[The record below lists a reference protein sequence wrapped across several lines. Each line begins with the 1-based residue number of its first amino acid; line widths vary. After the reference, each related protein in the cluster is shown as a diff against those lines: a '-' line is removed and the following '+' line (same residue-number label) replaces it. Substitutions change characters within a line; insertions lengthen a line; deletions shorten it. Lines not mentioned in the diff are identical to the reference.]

1 MKADSEL
8 KVKLVAE
15 YDGSGAKQAARSAE
29 DTAETVSKA
38 NAQIEESAARA
49 GRATEETTNRL
60 REQKQA
66 AKENA
71 EEATNAGTAAEAA
84 MNKTKAGAEGAG
96 AAVGALPGMFS
107 AAGKAAR
114 VFQTAAGWFF
124 GWLALANQ
132 VIELFKKIYEWWNK
146 KPGEEAAKK
155 REELLRKQREEAEKL
170 NAALDAI
177 ARKRHDEALAD
188 LRLRNEKAI
197 TAEYEKRAEL
207 AERAATAQ
215 DRAQMLRDER
225 TGNLQNAART
235 RLDIMLMSG
244 QITDEQ
250 HKEAIYQLEKAAEA
264 NTVATRRADATK
276 AVSDAESRKRA
287 ASDDLSAARAAVS
300 ETEWRLGDYSRI
312 SEYDTRAK
320 IAADARGQ
328 YDAARGKRDEA
339 VEAFKRKLISYYE
352 SATSSKGLPPQFANI
367 DWSSENLAGV
377 LEESLRKWERN
388 LQIMLGKDHPIP
400 SRRMARLRY
409 ELLPLIA
416 GQEDIMHRTDTT
428 AREAQRPLDELAKR
442 LAAAGYNVSSP
453 EHLRAAVNAEITNL
467 GAQRTREGEA
477 RSVYFDALDGL
488 KTAWADF
495 STTFAET
502 SETLSA
508 RTAADIAHSDEMNS
522 LAAARESEAAFER
535 KQRQLTTDLERQ
547 QQAADAAAERA
558 AFERRSA
565 DEAMQKVRDR
575 DISGARDQSA
585 ATLRRDAATNL
596 LTLAQDDPAMLRKI
610 LRMTDPN
617 RDAETDPV
625 ELSDKQRQ
633 RYGTALRLAG
643 RGSTMAEREDIHD
656 AARALLQ
663 AMAAEKDAVT
673 ASGHVQFTQT
683 MLDMHQKQPAAE
695 QYARG
700 QHAAGAASDAAAGK
714 LPPAVQE
721 VINGMRADTERAN
734 ADAAAAA
741 QALNN
746 AGALIEKQSAAIVN
760 LQHKIIELGQRVSRA
775 EQLTKNQPLR
785 TA

>member
-71 EEATNAGTAAEAA
+71 EEATNAGTAVEAA

-96 AAVGALPGMFS
+96 AAVGALAGMFS

-114 VFQTAAGWFF
+114 VFQTAVGWFF

-132 VIELFKKIYEWWNK
+132 VIELFKKIHEWWNK
-146 KPGEEAAKK
+146 KPSEEAAKK
-155 REELLRKQREEAEKL
+155 REELLSKQREEAEKL

-177 ARKRHDEALAD
+177 ARKRQDEALAD
-188 LRLRNEKAI
+188 LRLRNERAI

-225 TGNLQNAART
+225 TGNLQAAART
-235 RLDIMLMSG
+235 RLDIMRMSG

-276 AVSDAESRKRA
+276 AVADANSRKRTAEADLAA
-287 ASDDLSAARAAVS
+287 ASTSVREIEL
-300 ETEWRLGDYSRI
+300 RLGDYSKI
-312 SEYDTRAK
+312 SDYDTRAK
-320 IAADARGQ
+320 IVSDARGQ
-328 YDAARGKRDEA
+328 YSTAKGNRDGYAA
-339 VEAFKRKLISYYE
+339 AFRHKLIDYY
-352 SATSSKGLPPQFANI
+352 SKYSGNNNLPKEFVDI
-367 DWSSENLAGV
+367 DWQADNLSEQLAPALADLQKRMSKPGAHMYIPKRRFDRLNNLVADM
-377 LEESLRKWERN
+377 S
-388 LQIMLGKDHPIP
+388 
-400 SRRMARLRY
+400 
-409 ELLPLIA
+409 
-416 GQEDIMHRTDTT
+416 GQEDIMRRTDAT
-428 AREAQRPLDELAKR
+428 ANEAKKPLDALSLR
-442 LAAAGYNVSSP
+442 LWQAGYDVSTMDK
-453 EHLRAAVNAEITNL
+453 LRAAVNSEITNL
-467 GAQRTREGEA
+467 GAARTRESEA
-477 RSVYFDALDGL
+477 TTAYSDALDGL
-488 KTAWADF
+488 KSAMVDF
-495 STTFAET
+495 STTFAQT

-508 RTAADIAHSDEMNS
+508 RTAADIAHSDEMNT
-522 LAAARESEAAFER
+522 LAAARDAEAAFER

-547 QQAADAAAERA
+547 QQAADAADERA

-565 DEAMQKVRDR
+565 DDAMRKVHER

-585 ATLRRDAATNL
+585 ATLRRDAAANL
-596 LTLAQDDPAMLRKI
+596 LTIAQDDPAMLRKI
-610 LRMTDPN
+610 MRMTDPN
-617 RDAETDPV
+617 RDAETDPIK
-625 ELSDKQRQ
+625 LSDKQRQ

-643 RGSTMAEREDIHD
+643 RGSTAAEREEIHA

-663 AMAAEKDAVT
+663 AMAAEKDALT
-673 ASGHVQFTQT
+673 ASGHVQFTQNL
-683 MLDMHQKQPAAE
+683 LDMHQKQPGAE
-695 QYARG
+695 QYERG
-700 QHAAGAASDAAAGK
+700 QHAAGAASDAASGK

-721 VINGMRADTERAN
+721 VINSMRADTERAN

-746 AGALIEKQSAAIVN
+746 AGALIEKQATAVVN
-760 LQHKIIELGQRVSRA
+760 LQRQIIEFGHRVRRA
-775 EQLTKNQPLR
+775 EQLTKNQPYQ

>member
-132 VIELFKKIYEWWNK
+132 VIELFKKIHEWWNK

-312 SEYDTRAK
+312 QTYTSRGSLGSRVRAVLDVM
-320 IAADARGQ
+320 IF
-328 YDAARGKRDEA
+328 
-339 VEAFKRKLISYYE
+339 AFLLFFSPPVHFHKVFCLLLL
-352 SATSSKGLPPQFANI
+352 SK
-367 DWSSENLAGV
+367 
-377 LEESLRKWERN
+377 
-388 LQIMLGKDHPIP
+388 
-400 SRRMARLRY
+400 
-409 ELLPLIA
+409 LLPI
-416 GQEDIMHRTDTT
+416 
-428 AREAQRPLDELAKR
+428 K
-442 LAAAGYNVSSP
+442 
-453 EHLRAAVNAEITNL
+453 
-467 GAQRTREGEA
+467 
-477 RSVYFDALDGL
+477 
-488 KTAWADF
+488 
-495 STTFAET
+495 
-502 SETLSA
+502 
-508 RTAADIAHSDEMNS
+508 
-522 LAAARESEAAFER
+522 
-535 KQRQLTTDLERQ
+535 
-547 QQAADAAAERA
+547 
-558 AFERRSA
+558 
-565 DEAMQKVRDR
+565 
-575 DISGARDQSA
+575 
-585 ATLRRDAATNL
+585 
-596 LTLAQDDPAMLRKI
+596 
-610 LRMTDPN
+610 
-617 RDAETDPV
+617 
-625 ELSDKQRQ
+625 
-633 RYGTALRLAG
+633 
-643 RGSTMAEREDIHD
+643 
-656 AARALLQ
+656 
-663 AMAAEKDAVT
+663 
-673 ASGHVQFTQT
+673 
-683 MLDMHQKQPAAE
+683 
-695 QYARG
+695 
-700 QHAAGAASDAAAGK
+700 
-714 LPPAVQE
+714 
-721 VINGMRADTERAN
+721 
-734 ADAAAAA
+734 
-741 QALNN
+741 
-746 AGALIEKQSAAIVN
+746 
-760 LQHKIIELGQRVSRA
+760 
-775 EQLTKNQPLR
+775 
-785 TA
+785 

>member
-155 REELLRKQREEAEKL
+155 REELLSKQRAEAEKL

-177 ARKRHDEALAD
+177 ARKRQDEALAD

-276 AVSDAESRKRA
+276 AVSDANSRKRETA
-287 ASDDLSAARAAVS
+287 ADLAAARRSVG

-328 YDAARGKRDEA
+328 YSAARGSRDNAAA
-339 VEAFKRKLISYYE
+339 VFKRKLIDYY
-352 SATSSKGLPPQFANI
+352 SIYSGNNNLPDEFAHI
-367 DWSSENLAGV
+367 DWQADNLSAQIAPALAALQKRMSEIGNHMYIPKRRFDRLHNLVADM
-377 LEESLRKWERN
+377 S
-388 LQIMLGKDHPIP
+388 
-400 SRRMARLRY
+400 
-409 ELLPLIA
+409 
-416 GQEDIMHRTDTT
+416 GQEDIMRRTDAT
-428 AREAQRPLDELAKR
+428 ANEAQMPLDALADR
-442 LAAAGYNVSSP
+442 LKAAGYDVSTP
-453 EHLRAAVNAEITNL
+453 EKLRAAVNSEITNL
-467 GAQRTREGEA
+467 GAQRTRETEA
-477 RSVYFDALDGL
+477 TTAYFDALDGL

-535 KQRQLTTDLERQ
+535 KQRRLTTDLERQ

-683 MLDMHQKQPAAE
+683 MLDMHQRQQSAE
-695 QYARG
+695 EYARG

-721 VINGMRADTERAN
+721 IINGMRADTERAN
-734 ADAAAAA
+734 ADAAAAS
-741 QALNN
+741 QALSD
-746 AGALIEKQSAAIVN
+746 AGDLIERQASAIVG
-760 LQHKIIELGQRVSRA
+760 LQRQIIDFGQRVSRA
-775 EQLTKNQPLR
+775 EQLIKTQPLR
-785 TA
+785 TT